1 MLFTIRTNGVKPPH
15 MMCYASEQHVRII
28 RMLGKDKEIDA
39 LLPLQRCVKHLFY
52 MFLGELHR
60 ERTLITKE
68 LKGTASNLLCP
79 LIPTF
84 L

>member
-1 MLFTIRTNGVKPPH
+1 
-15 MMCYASEQHVRII
+15 
-28 RMLGKDKEIDA
+28 MLGKDKEIDA

-68 LKGTASNLLCP
+68 LKGANKKIFCAFFYQRGSRVQDFP
-79 LIPTF
+79 F